1 MEQQALNAQAA
12 GEIITGLEHEIGKVI
27 VGQHTL
33 IRRMLTALFAA
44 IPFAVSKGRA
54 RSGCGHLLLE
64 GVPGVAKTLTATTLA
79 QAISAKFQRVQ
90 LTPDLLPADILGTR
104 VYDAKTSTFRIE
116 QGPVFTNI
124 LLADEINRATP
135 KTQSA
140 LLEAMQER
148 QVTLADTTFP
158 LDDPF
163 WVLATQNP
171 VEQEGVYTL
180 PEAQLD
186 RFSMMLRV
194 GYPSQGE
201 EVEMLQVRMNQTTIE
216 RRVSPSDVHVLREF
230 IYSTVHV
237 DHKILE
243 YIVRLGRATRD
254 PAERRARRSARDAA
268 ARHLAALV
276 SAPPGA
282 EPRDRVPARPHL
294 GPARRREGD
303 LLRRDAPPHRA
314 DGARAGGGRGRR
326 HHPAGPA
333 DGGADPM
340 IPEHVM
346 KELRYIEV
354 FTDRKIRNQRV
365 GTYQSPQRGPGFD
378 FDEHQPYRPGDDV
391 RRIDWNVTARMGAP
405 FVRHTHA
412 EREMNVMVAMDV
424 SRSMALGTTTALE
437 ARDDDLHHRV
447 DSLFRPV
454 GSDQHRLRRLRRQG
468 AARRRSRAGRA
479 RPPGRCSSRPGRS
492 SPRRRRR

>member
-1 MEQQALNAQAA
+1 MQQQELNTQAA
-12 GEIITGLEHEIGKVI
+12 GEIVTGLEREIGKVI

-79 QAISAKFQRVQ
+79 QAISARFQRVQ

-148 QVTLADTTFP
+148 QVTLADTTFA

-194 GYPSQGE
+194 GYPSAGE
-201 EVEMLQVRMNQTTIE
+201 EVEMLQLRFDQTTIE
-216 RRVSPSDVHVLREF
+216 RRVSPSDVTVLREF
-230 IYSTVHV
+230 IYSTVHI
-237 DHKILE
+237 DDKILE

-254 PAERRARRSARDAA
+254 PGSVGRPDLREMLQLGISPRSYQHLLALGRVTAFLHGRAWV
-268 ARHLAALV
+268 L
-276 SAPPGA
+276 
-282 EPRDRVPARPHL
+282 
-294 GPARRREGD
+294 
-303 LLRRDAPPHRA
+303 
-314 DGARAGGGRGRR
+314 
-326 HHPAGPA
+326 
-333 DGGADPM
+333 
-340 IPEHVM
+340 
-346 KELRYIEV
+346 
-354 FTDRKIRNQRV
+354 
-365 GTYQSPQRGPGFD
+365 
-378 FDEHQPYRPGDDV
+378 PGDVKEIFCDATRHRIARTV
-391 RRIDWNVTARMGAP
+391 RAQAENVDADAILEELLTAVP
-405 FVRHTHA
+405 I
-412 EREMNVMVAMDV
+412 
-424 SRSMALGTTTALE
+424 
-437 ARDDDLHHRV
+437 
-447 DSLFRPV
+447 P
-454 GSDQHRLRRLRRQG
+454 
-468 AARRRSRAGRA
+468 
-479 RPPGRCSSRPGRS
+479 
-492 SPRRRRR
+492 

>member
-1 MEQQALNAQAA
+1 MSIPESIVHTAADERALTAEAA
-12 GEIITGLEHEIGKVI
+12 ADVITGLEHEIAKVI

-33 IRRMLTALFAA
+33 VRRMLTALFAA

-116 QGPVFTNI
+116 QGPIFTNI

-194 GYPSQGE
+194 GYPSAGE
-201 EVEMLQVRMNQTTIE
+201 EVEMLQVRMDQTTIE

-230 IYSTVHV
+230 IHATVYI
-237 DHKILE
+237 DAKILE

-254 PAERRARRSARDAA
+254 PGSVGRPDLREMLQLGISPRSYQHLLALSRVTAFLHGRTWVLPEDVKEIFCDT
-268 ARHLAALV
+268 ARHRIARTVRAQ
-276 SAPPGA
+276 A
-282 EPRDRVPARPHL
+282 ENVDADAIL
-294 GPARRREGD
+294 QD
-303 LLRRDAPPHRA
+303 LLTAVP
-314 DGARAGGGRGRR
+314 
-326 HHPAGPA
+326 
-333 DGGADPM
+333 
-340 IPEHVM
+340 IP
-346 KELRYIEV
+346 
-354 FTDRKIRNQRV
+354 
-365 GTYQSPQRGPGFD
+365 
-378 FDEHQPYRPGDDV
+378 
-391 RRIDWNVTARMGAP
+391 
-405 FVRHTHA
+405 
-412 EREMNVMVAMDV
+412 
-424 SRSMALGTTTALE
+424 
-437 ARDDDLHHRV
+437 
-447 DSLFRPV
+447 
-454 GSDQHRLRRLRRQG
+454 
-468 AARRRSRAGRA
+468 
-479 RPPGRCSSRPGRS
+479 
-492 SPRRRRR
+492 

>member
-1 MEQQALNAQAA
+1 MTEQQALNTQAA
-12 GEIITGLEHEIGKVI
+12 GEIVSGLEHEIGKVI
-27 VGQHTL
+27 VGQHIL

-201 EVEMLQVRMNQTTIE
+201 EVEMLQVRMNQMTIE
-216 RRVSPSDVHVLREF
+216 RRVSPSDVNVLREF
-230 IYSTVHV
+230 IHQTVYI
-237 DHKILE
+237 DNKILE
-243 YIVRLGRATRD
+243 YIVALGRATRD
-254 PAERRARRSARDAA
+254 PGSVGRPDLREMLQLGISPRSYQHILALSRVTAFLHGRTWLLPEDVKEIFCDATRHRIARTVRAQAEGVDADA
-268 ARHLAALV
+268 ILQELLAA
-276 SAPPGA
+276 
-282 EPRDRVPARPHL
+282 VP
-294 GPARRREGD
+294 
-303 LLRRDAPPHRA
+303 
-314 DGARAGGGRGRR
+314 
-326 HHPAGPA
+326 
-333 DGGADPM
+333 
-340 IPEHVM
+340 IP
-346 KELRYIEV
+346 
-354 FTDRKIRNQRV
+354 
-365 GTYQSPQRGPGFD
+365 
-378 FDEHQPYRPGDDV
+378 
-391 RRIDWNVTARMGAP
+391 
-405 FVRHTHA
+405 
-412 EREMNVMVAMDV
+412 
-424 SRSMALGTTTALE
+424 
-437 ARDDDLHHRV
+437 
-447 DSLFRPV
+447 
-454 GSDQHRLRRLRRQG
+454 
-468 AARRRSRAGRA
+468 
-479 RPPGRCSSRPGRS
+479 
-492 SPRRRRR
+492 

>member
-1 MEQQALNAQAA
+1 MMEHQALNAQAA
-12 GEIITGLEHEIGKVI
+12 GEIVTGLETEIAKVI

-33 IRRMLTALFAA
+33 VRRMLTALFAA
-44 IPFAVSKGRA
+44 IPFAVTQGRA

-79 QAISAKFQRVQ
+79 KAISAKFQRVQ

-104 VYDAKTSTFRIE
+104 IYDAKTATFRIE

-201 EVEMLQVRMNQTTIE
+201 EVQMLQTRLSQATIN
-216 RRVSPSDVHVLREF
+216 RRVSTADVSVLREF
-230 IYSTVHV
+230 IVDTVYV
-237 DHKILE
+237 DEKILQ

-254 PAERRARRSARDAA
+254 PESVGRTELREMLTLGISPRSYQHLLALARVNAFMHGRTWALPGDVKEIFVDATRHRIARTVRAQAENVSADAILDEL
-268 ARHLAALV
+268 LAA
-276 SAPPGA
+276 
-282 EPRDRVPARPHL
+282 VP
-294 GPARRREGD
+294 
-303 LLRRDAPPHRA
+303 
-314 DGARAGGGRGRR
+314 
-326 HHPAGPA
+326 
-333 DGGADPM
+333 
-340 IPEHVM
+340 IP
-346 KELRYIEV
+346 
-354 FTDRKIRNQRV
+354 
-365 GTYQSPQRGPGFD
+365 
-378 FDEHQPYRPGDDV
+378 
-391 RRIDWNVTARMGAP
+391 
-405 FVRHTHA
+405 
-412 EREMNVMVAMDV
+412 
-424 SRSMALGTTTALE
+424 
-437 ARDDDLHHRV
+437 
-447 DSLFRPV
+447 
-454 GSDQHRLRRLRRQG
+454 
-468 AARRRSRAGRA
+468 
-479 RPPGRCSSRPGRS
+479 
-492 SPRRRRR
+492 

>member
-1 MEQQALNAQAA
+1 MMEHEQLNAQAA
-12 GEIITGLEHEIGKVI
+12 GDIVAGLEQEIGKVI

-44 IPFAVSKGRA
+44 IPFAVSRGRA

-104 VYDAKTSTFRIE
+104 IYDAKTATFRIE
-116 QGPVFTNI
+116 QGPIFTNI

-194 GYPSQGE
+194 GYPEQAE
-201 EVEMLQVRMNQTTIE
+201 EVQMLQSRLSATTIE
-216 RRVSPSDVHVLREF
+216 RRVSPADVNVLREF
-230 IYSTVHV
+230 IYATVYV
-237 DHKILE
+237 DDKILE

-254 PAERRARRSARDAA
+254 PGDAGRPGLREMLLLGISPRSYQHVLALCRVNAFLHGRTYVLPGDVKEIFCDATRHRVARTVRAQAEGVDADA
-268 ARHLAALV
+268 ILQDLLAAV
-276 SAPPGA
+276 A
-282 EPRDRVPARPHL
+282 
-294 GPARRREGD
+294 
-303 LLRRDAPPHRA
+303 
-314 DGARAGGGRGRR
+314 
-326 HHPAGPA
+326 
-333 DGGADPM
+333 
-340 IPEHVM
+340 IP
-346 KELRYIEV
+346 
-354 FTDRKIRNQRV
+354 
-365 GTYQSPQRGPGFD
+365 
-378 FDEHQPYRPGDDV
+378 
-391 RRIDWNVTARMGAP
+391 
-405 FVRHTHA
+405 
-412 EREMNVMVAMDV
+412 
-424 SRSMALGTTTALE
+424 
-437 ARDDDLHHRV
+437 
-447 DSLFRPV
+447 
-454 GSDQHRLRRLRRQG
+454 
-468 AARRRSRAGRA
+468 
-479 RPPGRCSSRPGRS
+479 
-492 SPRRRRR
+492 

>member
-1 MEQQALNAQAA
+1 MNEQQALNAEAA

-27 VGQHTL
+27 VGQHIL

-194 GYPSQGE
+194 GYPSAGE
-201 EVEMLQVRMNQTTIE
+201 EVEMLQVRLNQTTIE
-216 RRVSPSDVHVLREF
+216 QRVSTSDVGVLRDF
-230 IYSTVHV
+230 IHSTVYI
-237 DHKILE
+237 DAKILE

-254 PAERRARRSARDAA
+254 PGSVGRADLREMLQLGISPRSYQHLLALSRVTAFLHGRTWVLPDDVKEIFCDATRHRIARTVRAQAENVDADA
-268 ARHLAALV
+268 IL
-276 SAPPGA
+276 
-282 EPRDRVPARPHL
+282 
-294 GPARRREGD
+294 GD
-303 LLRRDAPPHRA
+303 LLTAVP
-314 DGARAGGGRGRR
+314 
-326 HHPAGPA
+326 
-333 DGGADPM
+333 
-340 IPEHVM
+340 IP
-346 KELRYIEV
+346 
-354 FTDRKIRNQRV
+354 
-365 GTYQSPQRGPGFD
+365 
-378 FDEHQPYRPGDDV
+378 
-391 RRIDWNVTARMGAP
+391 
-405 FVRHTHA
+405 
-412 EREMNVMVAMDV
+412 
-424 SRSMALGTTTALE
+424 
-437 ARDDDLHHRV
+437 
-447 DSLFRPV
+447 
-454 GSDQHRLRRLRRQG
+454 
-468 AARRRSRAGRA
+468 
-479 RPPGRCSSRPGRS
+479 
-492 SPRRRRR
+492 

>member
-1 MEQQALNAQAA
+1 MEHQALNAQAA
-12 GEIITGLEHEIGKVI
+12 GEIVTGLETEIAKVI

-33 IRRMLTALFAA
+33 VRRMLTALFAA
-44 IPFAVSKGRA
+44 IPFAVTQGRA

-79 QAISAKFQRVQ
+79 KAISAKFQRVQ

-104 VYDAKTSTFRIE
+104 IYDAKSATFRIE

-201 EVEMLQVRMNQTTIE
+201 EVQMLQTRLSQATIN
-216 RRVSPSDVHVLREF
+216 RRVSTADVNVLREF
-230 IYSTVHV
+230 IVDTVYV
-237 DHKILE
+237 DEKILQ

-254 PAERRARRSARDAA
+254 PESVGRTELREMLMLGISPRSYQHLLALARVNAFMHGRTWALPGDVKEIFVDATRHRIARTVRAQAENVSADAILDEL
-268 ARHLAALV
+268 LAA
-276 SAPPGA
+276 
-282 EPRDRVPARPHL
+282 VP
-294 GPARRREGD
+294 
-303 LLRRDAPPHRA
+303 
-314 DGARAGGGRGRR
+314 
-326 HHPAGPA
+326 
-333 DGGADPM
+333 
-340 IPEHVM
+340 IP
-346 KELRYIEV
+346 
-354 FTDRKIRNQRV
+354 
-365 GTYQSPQRGPGFD
+365 
-378 FDEHQPYRPGDDV
+378 
-391 RRIDWNVTARMGAP
+391 
-405 FVRHTHA
+405 
-412 EREMNVMVAMDV
+412 
-424 SRSMALGTTTALE
+424 
-437 ARDDDLHHRV
+437 
-447 DSLFRPV
+447 
-454 GSDQHRLRRLRRQG
+454 
-468 AARRRSRAGRA
+468 
-479 RPPGRCSSRPGRS
+479 
-492 SPRRRRR
+492 